1 MLEMALSLLRLAA
14 VYCQTISTPV
24 KRSCPHEPQS
34 WIVNRFFNPLDRVRH
49 DKRFRGSPAG
59 YQHQGRLLDGSDQ
72 PLTGSYTMIFQIYEV
87 PVGGAPLWTEDH
99 VGVQVTDGLFTVALG
114 GIVPLSADLLTG
126 GGGGGGGVVR
136 YLQIQI
142 AGQAP
147 ISPRTPLSAAPYA
160 VASSSVSGDV
170 VTAPGVLHIFDSDS
184 AATIDIGAETI
195 LGKKVAKFKAGAELA
210 GTVNKREVAISADAD
225 SASIAIDESG
235 VHVARMAADNES
247 TYTELSGKR
256 PGRPQYGDIT
266 LKATGDESRV
276 LMVTDADGDGAPESS
291 VMSSSSATSAKHA
304 INTKGTGSAGRTVR
318 STTDSTVAASSVEAD
333 LDGDGLADNSVASS
347 ADATSAKMA
356 INVKGT
362 GSTSR
367 SATLTVSGTPGGSA
381 SAACATDVDNDGVP
395 ESSVSSSADDVSARM
410 AINTK
415 GTGSNFKSAS
425 LTVQASPG
433 GNVSAACATDVDDD
447 EIPNEEITQVCTPTT
462 SGVAIKTKGTGAD
475 KDRVVSVS
483 SGTADS
489 TGVVACDVDD
499 DGDGI
504 SEFKA
509 QVRVTDE
516 DGDVGSD
523 MRCVA
528 DTDDDGVADNEASLR
543 VTPTTSGVAIKTKG
557 TGADANR
564 VVIITG
570 LTALGS
576 SVERCAIDDDGDSV
590 PESEISQILTP
601 TTSSVAI
608 KTKGTGA
615 NDNRAASLV
624 CAADL
629 DGDGTVDRSVSTT
642 ADSTTAGI
650 AIDEPGVH
658 IAAEARK
665 GWDGTIKGNIAIDE
679 SGVHRVLFDSDGN
692 GYFASKV
699 GIGVAVP
706 THSIDVTGGAY
717 CDGTNWVNASDANV
731 KENFQP
737 VNGSELLDQIEQ
749 LAISRWNY
757 KGNTEM
763 AHIGPTAQD
772 FQAIFGV
779 GSDGKSISTIDPAGI
794 ALAAAKELRLEL
806 KDKTQQLNELQNKV
820 QQLQALVERLLAE
833 KK

>member
-1 MLEMALSLLRLAA
+1 MNLSRGLSIVSLTLL
-14 VYCQTISTPV
+14 
-24 KRSCPHEPQS
+24 
-34 WIVNRFFNPLDRVRH
+34 IVFATTSVFAGVPLVT
-49 DKRFRGSPAG
+49 S
-59 YQHQGRLLDGSDQ
+59 YQGRLLDGSDQ

-99 VGVQVTDGLFTVALG
+99 VGVQVTDGLFSVALG
-114 GIVPLSADLLTG
+114 ATVPLSADLLTG

-142 AGQAP
+142 AGQPP

-170 VTAPGVLHIFDSDS
+170 VTAPGALHMFDADS
-184 AATIDIGAETI
+184 AATIDMGTEIIA
-195 LGKKVAKFKAGAELA
+195 GKKVAKFKAGSELA

-225 SASIAIDESG
+225 SASIAIDESE

-266 LKATGDESRV
+266 LKANGDESRV
-276 LMVTDADGDGAPESS
+276 LMVTDVDGDGAPESS

-447 EIPNEEITQVCTPTT
+447 GIPNEEITQVCTPTT

-564 VVIITG
+564 KENIDLRTS
-570 LTALGS
+570 LGS
-576 SVERCAIDDDGDSV
+576 ASAVLDIDDDGDSV

-601 TTSSVAI
+601 TTSGVAI

-650 AIDEPGVH
+650 AIDEPGVQ
-658 IAAEARK
+658 IAMK
-665 GWDGTIKGNIAIDE
+665 VVNHGVVKGNIIVNNGNRMID
-679 SGVHRVLFDSDGN
+679 LDSDGD
-692 GYFASKV
+692 GFFDH
-699 GIGVAVP
+699 GIGVGVDA
-706 THSIDVTGGAY
+706 THRIDVAGGAY

-757 KGNTEM
+757 KGNADM

-794 ALAAAKELRLEL
+794 ALAAAKELRIEL